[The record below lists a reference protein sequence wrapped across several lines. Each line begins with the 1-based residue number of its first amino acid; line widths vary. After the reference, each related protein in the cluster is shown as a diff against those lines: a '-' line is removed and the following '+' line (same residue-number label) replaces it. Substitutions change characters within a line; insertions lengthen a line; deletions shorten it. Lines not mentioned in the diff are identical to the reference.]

1 MRKLYDSAKDKIYI
15 LFFFSIIAFVFTL
28 PVFLSFDNWG
38 IQDWDQHLFYH
49 AVPRLTIL
57 EYGQFPLWN
66 PYYCGGTVLLANPQ
80 SRFLSPSFLFILLF
94 GEVRGI
100 KLEIWLH
107 LVIGLLGI
115 YALARQ
121 YNLDRVPAILASS
134 VFMLNSMYALN
145 LTVGMTWFLSVAYL
159 PWAFLFYLWAVND
172 WRYALLSG
180 LFLVLM
186 FFGGGAYPLAI
197 TGLFLGFYSL
207 LVISFKEYSPWK
219 VARSL
224 LITLA
229 FALCLGAVKFLPAAE
244 FLGDHP
250 RRIYD
255 YSGFSLNSLRFGL
268 FSRDQ
273 TLGAI
278 ARLPIEEPGF
288 VNGVTGG
295 MDENGMYTG
304 AIPFV
309 LFLVGIGL
317 HDKRRMVLALC
328 FIFFLWLSFGNRS
341 RPIELWTLLH
351 LSPVYD
357 SMRIAQRFRIVF
369 MLCLAIFAGFGLQ
382 TASCYVSRLTDRQ
395 KLALLFTP
403 AVVLIVLMDLLVVNW
418 QVLKDAFPI
427 PPLESGRT
435 SAFYQVWELPSY
447 NKEGWLTSNLANT
460 PSLDDLDDPSR
471 LYSSFGSLYPAFL
484 SNIGTIN
491 CYESANVP
499 RNAAPISSPSYKGE
513 AYLLGTEGSVQVRDW
528 SPNRVVLDVNAASDG
543 FLVLNQ
549 NYYPGWHVEGAG
561 EAKPQEVNGLLGVRI
576 STRAQHIEMYYLPGS
591 FTWGV
596 AVTLAAAVFGLIM
609 GVRGRRVRS
618 PGG

>member
-1 MRKLYDSAKDKIYI
+1 
-15 LFFFSIIAFVFTL
+15 
-28 PVFLSFDNWG
+28 
-38 IQDWDQHLFYH
+38 
-49 AVPRLTIL
+49 LTIL
-57 EYGQFPLWN
+57 EYRQVPLWN

-107 LVIGLLGI
+107 LVIGLLGS

-159 PWAFLFYLWAVND
+159 PWAFLFYLRAVDD

-180 LFLVLM
+180 LCLVLM

-207 LVISFKEYSPWK
+207 LLTSFKEYPNWK

-229 FALCLGAVKFLPAAE
+229 FTLCLGAVKFLPAAE
-244 FLGDHP
+244 FLGEHP
-250 RRIYD
+250 RRVYD

-295 MDENGMYTG
+295 MDENGMYIG

-317 HDKRRMVLALC
+317 RDKRRMVLALC
-328 FIFFLWLSFGNRS
+328 FIVFLWLSFGNRS

-382 TASCYVSRLTDRQ
+382 TVSCYVSRLTGRQ
-395 KLALLFTP
+395 KLTLLFTP
-403 AVVLIVLMDLLVVNW
+403 AVVLVVLMDLLAVNW

-435 SAFYQVWELPSY
+435 SNFYQVWELPSY
-447 NKEGWLTSNLANT
+447 NKDGWLTSNLANT

-471 LYSSFGSLYPAFL
+471 MNSSFGSLYPAFL
-484 SNIGTIN
+484 SNIGTVN

-499 RNAAPISSPSYKGE
+499 RNAAPISSASYRGE
-513 AYLLGTEGSVQVRDW
+513 VYLVGTEGSVRVRHW
-528 SPNRVVLDVNAASDG
+528 SPNRVVLDVNAAGDG

-549 NYYPGWHVEGAG
+549 NYYAGWQVEGAG
-561 EAKPQEVNGLLGVRI
+561 EAKPHEVNGLLGVRI
-576 STRAQHIEMYYLPGS
+576 SPLVQHIELYYLPGS
-591 FTWGV
+591 FIWGM
-596 AVTLAAAVFGLIM
+596 AVTLAAVVFGLVM
-609 GVRGRRVRS
+609 VVMRVRVRS